1 MVVGDADDASEAT
14 LIVRINTICQFWSG
28 LCRTCAGSGCSP
40 TRRCERDLLDML
52 CARLEQL
59 MRHEEGRDLVTLQ
72 HKFVVVWKGGSEV
85 CAPPP
90 HFYFFPR
97 VMSMIMFAANARFH
111 AGRVRPPRRALRN
124 GTHRWPAVRSSCST
138 GEHSTVVQVHFKKIW
153 YCDSEKIWGR
163 KNVCICNCLEMYNG
177 LNVVNCCLHA

>member
-1 MVVGDADDASEAT
+1 MVVGGADDASEAT

-124 GTHRWPAVRSSCST
+124 GTHRWPAVRHHGAARAPRGNIQPLSKCTSRRYGIATRRRS
-138 GEHSTVVQVHFKKIW
+138 GDEKMYVYVTVWK
-153 YCDSEKIWGR
+153 
-163 KNVCICNCLEMYNG
+163 CIMG
-177 LNVVNCCLHA
+177 